1 MFGASRPLRS
11 CSFDELGRVAR
22 EQGFEVLVVLFPRFD
37 GLKRNV
43 PYRYRDVHARVVE
56 YSERNEFRHL
66 DLLSTFLACRAAR
79 PHERISSDLYHPTA
93 LGHRCAAKGIAEYI
107 LEHVWGA

>member
-1 MFGASRPLRS
+1 MAR
-11 CSFDELGRVAR
+11 SFDELGRIAR
-22 EQGFEVLVVLFPRFD
+22 EQGFEVLIVLFPRFD

-107 LEHVWGA
+107 LEYVWGA